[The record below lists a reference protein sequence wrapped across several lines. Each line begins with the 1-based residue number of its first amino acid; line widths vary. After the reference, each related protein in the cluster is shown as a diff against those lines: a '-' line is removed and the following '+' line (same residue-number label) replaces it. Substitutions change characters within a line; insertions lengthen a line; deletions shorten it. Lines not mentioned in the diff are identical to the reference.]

1 MTTLQ
6 HQRDVPAHA
15 DRARRSLTVGALVPA
30 GVIGAAA
37 YLYGHNNPANLAVL
51 QAARASGPLA
61 VRLGHTGSPL
71 PVLVAYFWSTWGLA
85 LLGAGVAILGASAAW
100 HLTAGLRGPL
110 ANIGRL
116 VIVGAA
122 LAGFAA
128 LAMLDVR
135 TALVLALAISAWRHL
150 QDFTLRGM
158 VQSGFYGGLL
168 LAAAAAVQP
177 SAAWWALALA
187 WACFLLPGRSR
198 SNAERASGALV
209 VAFPG
214 VAIACLWGLMRLVLG
229 GTWLIEPPTPHP
241 VAFAAAACAG
251 VMLWISLVRT
261 GRSGA
266 GAATIP
272 VLLAGAAGVLGPGL
286 ATLAIP
292 ILAVLT
298 VITLTCAAHWAAV
311 RLTLVGLAAT
321 VATLGAFSTAVGGA
335 APPLWSSS
343 PAFVQVDA
351 ARAYHGEATQTVGT
365 SDRPDRPP
373 SRRAAW

>member
-1 MTTLQ
+1 
-6 HQRDVPAHA
+6 VPAPA
-15 DRARRSLTVGALVPA
+15 DRAHQSLTVGALVAA

-85 LLGAGVAILGASAAW
+85 VLGAGVAILGASAAW

-177 SAAWWALALA
+177 SAACWALALA

-198 SNAERASGALV
+198 SLAERASGALV

-229 GTWLIEPPTPHP
+229 GTWRIEPPTPHP
-241 VAFAAAACAG
+241 AAFAAAACAG
-251 VMLWISLVRT
+251 VMLWISLVHT

-272 VLLAGAAGVLGPGL
+272 VLLAGGAGVLGPGL

-292 ILAVLT
+292 VLAVLT
-298 VITLTCAAHWAAV
+298 VITLTIAAHWAAV

-321 VATLGAFSTAVGGA
+321 VATLGAFSTVVGGA

-343 PAFVQVDA
+343 AALVQVDA

-373 SRRAAW
+373 SRRAA